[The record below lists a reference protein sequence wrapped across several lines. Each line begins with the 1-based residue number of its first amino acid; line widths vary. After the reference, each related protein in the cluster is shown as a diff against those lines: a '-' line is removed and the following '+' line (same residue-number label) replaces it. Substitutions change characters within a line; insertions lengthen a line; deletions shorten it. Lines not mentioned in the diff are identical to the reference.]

1 MLFEILLILASMV
14 IAAIAREKTNT
25 PPPVTLLLLA
35 MAQALATHLQ
45 WLPPLHGHVFT
56 LGNNPTAISDG
67 AFDTLVFA
75 TLPLLIAADAMKLR
89 YDELKT
95 NFLNL
100 FMLAVA
106 AILLSVFL
114 GVLLLRTLP
123 GVQTYFAIVPTSAL
137 VMLMAMLCATDPV
150 TVSSVFSSAPVPH
163 KLRFLTEGESLF
175 NDATALIIFSLAR
188 TALSSGQTIPLP
200 QIAQTALF
208 VVFVAIA
215 IGLACGFI
223 GYLFMKATRDPFVE
237 TASMLLAAYAS
248 YQFSEH
254 FHASGILAVITAT
267 VLITFLI
274 RHSIFLQLHSL
285 PPRNILTHVFDK
297 EPSSQENFDL
307 ATKLFDFLAFLCAT
321 ALFMSIALSFNFS
334 SCLLYWK
341 ESLILFLLVTCIRAI
356 SLSQVS
362 LFASVYNYL
371 NTSTAKPPLT
381 HLPRHWLAILT
392 FAGSKGAL
400 SIVMV
405 HLVPTSYPWATM
417 IEAIVINNII
427 LSILVYAPILLLVI
441 RTHHQQLQHELSTEL
456 TH

>member
-1 MLFEILLILASMV
+1 MLFEILLILGSVV
-14 IAAIAREKTNT
+14 IAALAREKTNI

-35 MAQALATHLQ
+35 MAQALATHLHL
-45 WLPPLHGHVFT
+45 LPPLNGHVFT
-56 LGNNPTAISDG
+56 IGNNPTAISDG

-89 YDELKT
+89 YDELKA

-100 FMLAVA
+100 FMLAVS
-106 AILLSVFL
+106 AIGLSVFL
-114 GVLLLRTLP
+114 GVVLLRTLP
-123 GVQTYFAIVPTSAL
+123 GVQTYFELVPTSAL

-150 TVSSVFSSAPVPH
+150 TVSSIFSSAPVPH
-163 KLRFLTEGESLF
+163 KLKFLTEGESLF

-188 TALSSGQTIPLP
+188 TALTSGQTLP
-200 QIAQTALF
+200 ISQITQTALF
-208 VVFVAIA
+208 VVFAAVAL
-215 IGLACGFI
+215 GLLCGFI
-223 GYLFMKATRDPFVE
+223 GYLCMKTTRDPFVE
-237 TASMLLAAYAS
+237 TASLLLSAYAA
-248 YQFSEH
+248 YQFSELY
-254 FHASGILAVITAT
+254 HASGILAVITAT
-267 VLITFLI
+267 VLITYLI
-274 RHSIFLQLHSL
+274 RHSIYLQLNSL
-285 PPRNILTHVFDK
+285 PPRNILSHVFDK
-297 EPSSQENFDL
+297 EPSSQENFEL

-356 SLSQVS
+356 SLSQIS
-362 LFASVYNYL
+362 LIASVYNYI
-371 NTSTAKPPLT
+371 NTSPTKPNLT

-405 HLVPTSYPWATM
+405 HLVPTSYAWSTM
-417 IEAIVINNII
+417 LEAIVINNII
-427 LSILVYAPILLLVI
+427 LSIVVYAPILLLVI
-441 RTHHQQLQHELSTEL
+441 RTHRNQLQHELSQEQ